1 MIWYVIN
8 RVITNDMTGIIRVM
22 EVIVAPAKIVNQI
35 KYC

>member
-22 EVIVAPAKIVNQI
+22 EVIAAPAKIVNQI